1 MAFNEDTRVKIP
13 ALVHLER
20 LGYEY
25 LSKTGLL
32 FDESTNILT
41 DVFLEA
47 IKKINNID
55 HDAARR
61 AFEDIIA
68 KLDNDDLG
76 KEFYSSLI
84 DQSQI
89 KLIDFEDFENNTFNV
104 VTELT
109 YRNGE
114 EEFRPDITVFINGL
128 PLIFIEVK
136 KPNNQSGIRAER
148 DRINKRFTNLRFKKF
163 VNITQLLIF
172 SNNME
177 YDNSGLNSLAGA
189 FYATPSI
196 DGDVNFNYFRE
207 EEELNLDS
215 LLAPFDDVAEGA
227 ILKDN
232 NQQVIKHN
240 PEYSVN
246 KNPSSPTNRI
256 LTSLLNKKRLGVLL
270 YFGIAYVDD
279 PERGI
284 QKQIVRYPQLFAMK
298 AISRT
303 IENGAKKGVIWHT
316 QGSGKT
322 ALAYYNVRYLTH
334 YYQKQGVIPKFY
346 FIVDRLDL
354 LTQASS
360 EFTQRGLEV
369 RNVNSKDEFKR
380 EFGQTKAIHG
390 SSGKPEITVVNIQ
403 KFQDD
408 TKVIERSDY
417 DVSVQR
423 IYFLDEAHRS
433 YDPRGSFLVNL
444 YESDRD
450 SIKIALT
457 GTPLIIPDSEN
468 ENSKEDAKT
477 TRNIFGDYIHK
488 YYYNSSIKDGYT
500 LRLIRESIESNYRI
514 QLEEALREL
523 EIQHGDLSK
532 KQIYAHRNYA
542 EPLLDYIVR
551 DFRNSRVRLGDDTIG
566 GLVVADSSEQAR
578 MLFEVFQQKYSE
590 QAETPQ
596 SLKAALILHDEG
608 DKETRRKEIKAFK
621 YGTGVDILFVYNM
634 LLTGFDA
641 RRLKKLY
648 LGRVIKAHNLLQTL
662 TRVNRPYRDFRY
674 GFVVDFADISK
685 EFDITNK
692 AYFEELNREY
702 GNSVEDE
709 DGQNIFGSLFK
720 SADEINAEI
729 EDIKAKLFSY
739 DMQNAEI
746 FSQQM
751 SALDDTKKIAEIVR
765 LLSDARGLYNVAK
778 LVGHY
783 ELLEKIDFTQISRL
797 LREAQHRLDL
807 LNASAALQRGDES
820 QNILNAALEDII
832 FTFKKVSEEELRL
845 ADEVRDIV
853 RKTRQ
858 GLGGNFDPRDPYYQ
872 TLLEEFKQLFE
883 KININ
888 EQSQD
893 EIRENVT
900 QFEQLLRK
908 IKELNRNNDNLRQKY
923 KGDAKF
929 ARTHKRLKERGLI
942 SQSDSAIY
950 DVLMHAKDSIDERV
964 EKSENIVTNTGYFDE
979 LVMQRVAQS
988 FHEAEVSMTYEAVDA
1003 AKSNLVKEY
1012 EDEYAGVR

>member
-20 LGYEY
+20 LGYGY

-41 DVFLEA
+41 DTFIAA
-47 IKKINNID
+47 IERINGID
-55 HDAARR
+55 HDAAQR
-61 AFEDIIA
+61 ALEDIVT

-84 DQSQI
+84 DQSNL
-89 KLIDFEDFENNTFNV
+89 KLIDFENFESNTFNV

-114 EEFRPDITVFINGL
+114 EEFRPDITIFINGL
-128 PLIFIEVK
+128 PLAFIEVK
-136 KPNNQSGIRAER
+136 KPNNQSGIQAER
-148 DRINKRFTNLRFKKF
+148 DRINKRFTNPRFKKF
-163 VNITQLLIF
+163 INITQLLIF

-189 FYATPSI
+189 FYATPSL

-207 EEELNLDS
+207 EELNLDA
-215 LLAPFDDVAEGA
+215 LLAPFDDTAEGV

-240 PEYSVN
+240 PEYTVN
-246 KNPSSPTNRI
+246 KNPNSPTNRI
-256 LTSLLNKKRLGVLL
+256 LTSLLNKKRLGDLL

-279 PERGI
+279 PEHGV
-284 QKQIVRYPQLFAMK
+284 QKHIVRYPQLFAMK

-303 IENGAKKGVIWHT
+303 IENGIKKGVIWHT

-360 EFTQRGLEV
+360 EFSQRGLEV

-380 EFGQTKAIHG
+380 EFGQTKAVHG

-408 TKVIERSDY
+408 TKVIERADY

-433 YDPRGSFLVNL
+433 YDPHGSFLANL

-450 SIKIALT
+450 SVKIALT
-457 GTPLIIPDSEN
+457 GTPLIIPDTGN
-468 ENSKEDAKT
+468 ENAKEDTKT

-514 QLEEALREL
+514 QLEEALKAL
-523 EIQHGDLSK
+523 EVQHGDLSK
-532 KQIYAHRNYA
+532 KQIYAHRSYV
-542 EPLLDYIVR
+542 EPLLDYVID
-551 DFRNSRVRLGDDTIG
+551 DFRNSRIRLGDDTIG

-578 MLFEVFQQKYSE
+578 MLFEIFQQKFSN
-590 QAETPQ
+590 QAETPRP
-596 SLKAALILHDEG
+596 LRAALILHDEG
-608 DKETRRKEIKAFK
+608 DKETRRKEIKEFK
-621 YGTGVDILFVYNM
+621 YGTGADILFVYNM

-662 TRVNRPYRDFRY
+662 TRVNRPYKDFRY

-702 GNSVEDE
+702 EDALEGE
-709 DGQNIFGSLFK
+709 DGQDIFGSLFK
-720 SADEINAEI
+720 SAEEINDEIEEI
-729 EDIKAKLFSY
+729 KSKLFSY
-739 DMQNAEI
+739 DLQNAEI

-751 SALDDTKKIAEIVR
+751 SAMDDTKKIAEIVR

-832 FTFKKVSEEELRL
+832 FTFKKVGEEELRL
-845 ADEVRDIV
+845 ADEVKDIV

-872 TLLEEFKQLFE
+872 SLLEEFKQLFE
-883 KININ
+883 KFNIN

-900 QFEQLLRK
+900 QFEQLLKK

-929 ARTHKRLKERGLI
+929 ARTHKRIKERGLI
-942 SQSDSAIY
+942 SKNDVDIFN
-950 DVLMHAKDSIDERV
+950 VLMHAKDGIDERV

-988 FHEAEVSMTYEAVDA
+988 FHEAEVPMTYEAVDA
-1003 AKSNLVKEY
+1003 AKANLVKEY